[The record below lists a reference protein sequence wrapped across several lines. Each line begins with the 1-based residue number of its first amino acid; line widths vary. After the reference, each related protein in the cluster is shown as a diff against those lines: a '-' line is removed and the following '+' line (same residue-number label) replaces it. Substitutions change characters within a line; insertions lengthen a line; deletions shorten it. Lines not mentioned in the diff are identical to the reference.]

1 MDKEKLQK
9 VLKIIG
15 YIICAAMFVAGGI
28 LMFMIARLQ
37 ILPVNYM
44 LVGALVLV
52 ILTVGFVF
60 AQRWFVSGIITKI
73 LAVLLTVVMV
83 IGSIYVNFTQ
93 KKLEEMT
100 GIKTKVDSIQIYV
113 MVDDP
118 AQNIMDAKDYNF
130 GILSTLD
137 RENTDAVLRES
148 GDEVGQELKTTEY
161 DSALALVR
169 GLYDQEVG
177 AIVLNSAYEGF
188 VTETEGFDDF
198 ESRVKSISFKDIV
211 SQVETSQGA
220 DDDLYNGDSVFTVY
234 VSGVDTPGK
243 PEQNHNSD
251 VNILLTVNMDT
262 RQILM
267 ISTPRDYYVP
277 LSISGGQ
284 KDKLTHAGMY
294 GIDVSADTLG
304 MLYGV
309 KVDDYVK
316 VNFTG
321 FENII
326 DALDGVNVYS
336 EYSFESYGHYYQQ
349 GYNQLN
355 GEEALVFARTR
366 HAFSDGDRQR
376 GRNQMA
382 VIEAVVNDLA
392 TSDMLKNYK
401 QVLDEIS
408 ENIVTSMS
416 YDEISN
422 LVMFQLD
429 DMKPWDIQSYS
440 VNGYDSMATTYSGG
454 AQELY
459 VMEPDMSTVD
469 QAKQYLADMYAGKTI
484 KVAVE

>member
-1 MDKEKLQK
+1 
-9 VLKIIG
+9 
-15 YIICAAMFVAGGI
+15 MFVAGGI

-198 ESRVKSISFKDIV
+198 KSRVKSISFKDIV

>member
-198 ESRVKSISFKDIV
+198 KSRVKSISFKDIV